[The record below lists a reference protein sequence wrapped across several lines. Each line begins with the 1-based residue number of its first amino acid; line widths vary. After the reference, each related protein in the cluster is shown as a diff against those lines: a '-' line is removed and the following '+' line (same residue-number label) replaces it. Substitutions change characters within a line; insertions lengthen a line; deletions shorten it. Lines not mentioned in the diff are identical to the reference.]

1 MKVYIDAS
9 DYEVYTEKN
18 INEKIIQRVE
28 DDNYEGV
35 LSYIKAHFSESEIF
49 AMLPSSIQS
58 EIFENFKKS
67 IISMN
72 FHTRELDDALCPQ
85 SKCPCTK

>member
-1 MKVYIDAS
+1 MKVYIDCS

-18 INEKIIQRVE
+18 IDEKIIQRIE
-28 DDNYEGV
+28 DYNYEGV

-49 AMLPSSIQS
+49 AMLPSSIQA

-67 IISMN
+67 ILSQNYYI
-72 FHTRELDDALCPQ
+72 RELDDALCPQ
-85 SKCPCTK
+85 SKYPCTK

>member
-1 MKVYIDAS
+1 MKVYIDCS
-9 DYEVYTEKN
+9 DYEVYTDEN
-18 INEKIIQRVE
+18 INEEIIRKIE

-67 IISMN
+67 ILSQSYHI
-72 FHTRELDDALCPQ
+72 RELDDALCPQ